1 MPLVVFDLDHTLIRC
16 DSFAGF
22 NRQLLARAWWRIAL
36 ALAASPVVAVLA
48 LSRRTLRSAGSLLVW
63 CGTVGT
69 EESELHALMDAHV
82 LERFHEGG
90 ELVCRGAVAAL
101 RAHQAEGA
109 RLVIATGSVGPFA
122 ERVCARIGLAGVE
135 VVGSELEP
143 FLGGWVARRH
153 CYGPEKVLMLRE
165 RGIGERW
172 DVAYTDS
179 ATDLA
184 LLERASRRCLVNA
197 TSRAERRVQR
207 QLGEAFESIAWQ

>member
-1 MPLVVFDLDHTLIRC
+1 MA
-16 DSFAGF
+16 AG
-22 NRQLLARAWWRIAL
+22 RSDTI
-36 ALAASPVVAVLA
+36 VLHI
-48 LSRRTLRSAGSLLVW
+48 SGPDRSGVTAMLTSIV
-63 CGTVGT
+63 
-69 EESELHALMDAHV
+69 S
-82 LERFHEGG
+82 
-90 ELVCRGAVAAL
+90 
-101 RAHQAEGA
+101 AEGA